1 MAGIVA
7 HSPCR
12 QHLRVGA
19 GYGGAQLLEIEF
31 IKLLLG
37 TFAFVLIGW
46 FGAADKRIGGVLLT
60 FPLLNGIAMLTGA
73 DPLGIAGTIY
83 LVVIWNCLLFLYAI
97 RHYESL
103 PPLPASLNAEARIV
117 LRVVVWIVL
126 WALGATA
133 LAWLRDVLSNA
144 TVLFVIAAA
153 ITGLYVWRRWNS
165 PSTAPSP
172 TFRGMW
178 LNGRGILR
186 IMCFVLA
193 FAVLSLVTYLEK
205 DSRWIG
211 WAGSLPLPGLFAL
224 AMLSATQS
232 RQELRSLGD
241 TVLLGPLLVIPFNGL
256 LARAIIALR
265 AAQSGTAAEIAVV
278 IIAWVI
284 AAGLVF
290 GLVPAFSRWRDRR
303 IAFMSQSHC

>member
-1 MAGIVA
+1 LLTV
-7 HSPCR
+7 
-12 QHLRVGA
+12 VGFR
-19 GYGGAQLLEIEF
+19 GAPLLEIEF

-46 FGAADKRIGGVLLT
+46 FGAADKRIGGVLMT

-103 PPLPASLNAEARIV
+103 PPLPARLNAEAKIV

-144 TVLFVIAAA
+144 TVLLVIAAA
-153 ITGLYVWRRWNS
+153 IAGLYVWRCWCSSAFTRVFRRAT

-178 LNGRGILR
+178 LNPRGLLR
-186 IMCFVLA
+186 VICFVCA
-193 FAVLSLVTYLEK
+193 FAVLALVTYLEQ
-205 DSRWIG
+205 DSRWVG
-211 WAGSLPLPGLFAL
+211 VASALPLPGFFAL
-224 AMLSATQS
+224 ATLSVTQS

-241 TVLLGPLLVIPFNGL
+241 TVLLGPLLVIPFNWL
-256 LARAIIALR
+256 LARAVIALR
-265 AAQSGTAAEIAVV
+265 AAQSTTLAEIAVV

-303 IAFMSQSHC
+303 ASTSVT

>member
-1 MAGIVA
+1 MQATSA
-7 HSPCR
+7 HRRRIGVGCR
-12 QHLRVGA
+12 GA
-19 GYGGAQLLEIEF
+19 SLLELEF

-97 RHYESL
+97 HRTESL

-117 LRVVVWIVL
+117 IRVVVWTLL

-133 LAWLRDVLSNA
+133 LAWWRDALANA
-144 TVLFVIAAA
+144 TVLFVIASAMA
-153 ITGLYVWRRWNS
+153 GLYVWRCWGS
-165 PSTAPSP
+165 PSTAPPP

-178 LNGRGILR
+178 LNGSGLLR
-186 IMCFVLA
+186 IICFVCA
-193 FAVLSLVTYLEK
+193 FAVLAVVTYLER

-211 WAGSLPLPGLFAL
+211 WAGALPLPGLFAL
-224 AMLSATQS
+224 ATLSVTQS
-232 RQELRSLGD
+232 RQELRALGD
-241 TVLLGPLLVIPFNGL
+241 TVLLGPLLVIPFNWL

-265 AAQSGTAAEIAVV
+265 LAQNGTLAEIAVV
-278 IIAWVI
+278 IIAWAI
-284 AAGLVF
+284 AAGLIF
-290 GLVPAFSRWRDRR
+290 GLVPAFSRWRDGLLTKRD
-303 IAFMSQSHC
+303 

>member
-1 MAGIVA
+1 
-7 HSPCR
+7 
-12 QHLRVGA
+12 
-19 GYGGAQLLEIEF
+19 LLEIEF

-83 LVVIWNCLLFLYAI
+83 LVVIWNCLLFLSAI
-97 RHYESL
+97 HRSESL
-103 PPLPASLNAEARIV
+103 PPLPASLNAEAKIV
-117 LRVVVWIVL
+117 LRVVIWIVL

-144 TVLFVIAAA
+144 TVLFVISSA
-153 ITGLYVWRRWNS
+153 IAGLYMWRCWHL
-165 PSTAPSP
+165 PSAAPAP
-172 TFRGMW
+172 TFREMW
-178 LNGRGILR
+178 LNTRGLLR
-186 IMCFVLA
+186 ITCFVLA
-193 FAVLSLVTYLEK
+193 FAALSLVTYLEK

-211 WAGSLPLPGLFAL
+211 AAGALPLPGLFAL
-224 AMLSATQS
+224 ATLSVTQS
-232 RQELRSLGD
+232 RQDFRSLGD
-241 TVLLGPLLVIPFNGL
+241 TLLLGPLLVIPFNWL

-265 AAQSGTAAEIAVV
+265 VAQSGTVAEVAVV
-278 IIAWVI
+278 IIAWVV

-290 GLVPAFSRWRDRR
+290 GLVPAYSRWCDRR
-303 IAFMSQSHC
+303 ASTSAT

>member
-1 MAGIVA
+1 
-7 HSPCR
+7 
-12 QHLRVGA
+12 
-19 GYGGAQLLEIEF
+19 LLEIEF

-60 FPLLNGIAMLTGA
+60 FPLLNGIAMLTGV
-73 DPLGIAGTIY
+73 DPLGVAGTIY
-83 LVVIWNCLLFLYAI
+83 LIVIWNCLLFVYAI

-103 PPLPASLNAEARIV
+103 PPLPASLNAEAKIV
-117 LRVVVWIVL
+117 LRVVIWIVL

-144 TVLFVIAAA
+144 TVLFVIASA
-153 ITGLYVWRRWNS
+153 IAGLYMWRCWHL
-165 PSTAPSP
+165 PSAAPPP
-172 TFRGMW
+172 TFREMW
-178 LNGRGILR
+178 LNTRGFLR

-193 FAVLSLVTYLEK
+193 FAALSLVTYLEK

-211 WAGSLPLPGLFAL
+211 AAGALPLPGLFAL
-224 AMLSATQS
+224 ATLSVTQS

-241 TVLLGPLLVIPFNGL
+241 TLLLGPLLVIPFNWL

-265 AAQSGTAAEIAVV
+265 VAQSGTVAEVAVV
-278 IIAWVI
+278 IIAWVV

-290 GLVPAFSRWRDRR
+290 GLVPAYSRWRDRR
-303 IAFMSQSHC
+303 LLDCR